1 MANPFLNEKLKLTHK
16 MTNKMNS
23 FVKFNTLSAG
33 ANGARTENGAVS
45 YATIGNALLDQ
56 FGKAASFRGRDI

>member
-1 MANPFLNEKLKLTHK
+1 
-16 MTNKMNS
+16 MNS